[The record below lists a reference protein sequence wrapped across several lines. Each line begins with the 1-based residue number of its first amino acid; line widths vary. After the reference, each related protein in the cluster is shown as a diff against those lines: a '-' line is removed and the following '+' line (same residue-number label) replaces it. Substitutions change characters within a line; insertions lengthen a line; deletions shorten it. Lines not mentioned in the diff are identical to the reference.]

1 MVPTHHT
8 FSDEGSRLLRSTPEV
23 TKTMPKVIKND
34 AAMIPVQSHGFLI
47 RDRKNSPVVLAA
59 GAGAVAAGAVA
70 AGAVAGAAAGAV
82 AGAVVGGFTTIRGAA
97 ADIFY
102 SSNRMKRYHIY
113 FLFLKF
119 LLVAQTI
126 LILFQVEN
134 PNKISYIATDILF
147 KVSLGLFL
155 IVFFNFSEL
164 PGMDFYD
171 KLIAS
176 FAGVLLTFD
185 AVYVSLPILLVKL
198 GYTLPSWI
206 VVQSI
211 HSPK

>member
-1 MVPTHHT
+1 MAAGAA
-8 FSDEGSRLLRSTPEV
+8 EG
-23 TKTMPKVIKND
+23 
-34 AAMIPVQSHGFLI
+34 
-47 RDRKNSPVVLAA
+47 A
-59 GAGAVAAGAVA
+59 GAGAGDGEGAAVA
-70 AGAVAGAAAGAV
+70 
-82 AGAVVGGFTTIRGAA
+82 TIRGAA

-102 SSNRMKRYHIY
+102 SRNRMKRYHIY

-164 PGMDFYD
+164 LGMDFYD

>member
-23 TKTMPKVIKND
+23 TKTMPKVIKKD
-34 AAMIPVQSHGFLI
+34 DVMIPVQSHGFLI
-47 RDRKNSPVVLAA
+47 SDRKNSPVVLAA
-59 GAGAVAAGAVA
+59 GAGAVA
-70 AGAVAGAAAGAV
+70 GAA
-82 AGAVVGGFTTIRGAA
+82 VGGFTTIRGEGAA